1 MVFPQ
6 GVNPPRH
13 LNNST
18 VSFKEAFLIYL
29 Y

>member
-18 VSFKEAFLIYL
+18 VSSKEAFLIYL